1 MGEYASRG
9 VGTAGLTTGI
19 IGTSLA
25 GIMALNNGGLLG
37 GLFGGNQA
45 AQMANAAGLGV
56 LAEKDSEIARLK
68 AEKYADLNGIEV
80 YKQLKTEMTEQ
91 RDALLGNW
99 IKPLADEAAANK
111 VTIATIQAE
120 QKAEAEKNLLREQLV
135 KAEIEKQSL
144 LAAQGIQ
151 CVQSQINCMN
161 GRIGGLQQ
169 TVEHITKIVI
179 PKDVVCPEY
188 MEAKNAW
195 IAPTTVTTTTTNTAG

>member
-1 MGEYASRG
+1 MGDYASKG
-9 VGTAGLTTGI
+9 VAGSGLGLGIAGTALGL
-19 IGTSLA
+19 LNA
-25 GIMALNNGGLLG
+25 NNGNGLLG
-37 GLFGGNQA
+37 GLFGGGNQA
-45 AQMANAAGLGV
+45 AQMAGAAGLGV
-56 LAEKDSEIARLK
+56 LAEKDAEIARLK

-80 YKQLKTEMTEQ
+80 YKQLRSEITSQ

-120 QKAEAEKNLLREQLV
+120 QKAEIEKNALREQLL
-135 KAEIEKQSL
+135 KSEIEKQ
-144 LAAQGIQ
+144 GIAI
-151 CVQSQINCMN
+151 QSQINCMN

-169 TVEHITKIVI
+169 TVEHITKIVV

-195 IAPTTVTTTTTNTAG
+195 VAPTN

>member
-1 MGEYASRG
+1 MGDYASKG
-9 VGTAGLTTGI
+9 VAGSGLGLGIAGTALGL
-19 IGTSLA
+19 
-25 GIMALNNGGLLG
+25 LNANGGNGLLG
-37 GLFGGNQA
+37 GLFGNNQA
-45 AQMANAAGLGV
+45 AQMAGAAGLSV

-80 YKQLKTEMTEQ
+80 YKQLKSEITSQ

-120 QKAEAEKNLLREQLV
+120 QKAEIEKNALREQLL
-135 KAEIEKQSL
+135 KSEIEKQ
-144 LAAQGIQ
+144 GIA
-151 CVQSQINCMN
+151 VQSQINCMN

-169 TVEHITKIVI
+169 TVEHITKIVV

-188 MEAKNAW
+188 MPRYNSW
-195 IAPTTVTTTTTNTAG
+195 TAPTTVTATTDTGAGA